1 MEKQI
6 IGQQNNTTNIDPTTE
21 VVTTVVRNNIK
32 GFIRGGI
39 IISST
44 LMSITFIVGWILWL
58 TVFKSN
64 IEEIIT
70 IVNTVITKKGINF
83 DITFQNLTIAILGL
97 AIVTLGITTFPFI
110 FLKKKS
116 IVTLILGI
124 LMLVISTL
132 LITGAVLFG
141 IFGYCEFYNYVVN
154 KDNIVDI
161 LFFAIPIGLEMLYCV
176 VLVIFCTLLIF
187 TSFRN
192 KKKMF
197 ELEIPVVNKAKENK
211 SLVSQGMSLFSEPSS
226 QPIPFV
232 EPKAEMVATDANHIT
247 SGQSSPST
255 PVGQQGINI
264 VITNNSSLPQ
274 SPTQSPVPV
283 IPIVPNT
290 PVFNQ
295 QPPSQPSVAVPNT
308 PVSNQ
313 QSSQPVLAT
322 GEMVWSS
329 QQIEEVWNKGEII
342 PNFNPSLYRKDY
354 AGALMYKNSFLNHV
368 RLNDDIKSFN
378 WTIIHQKPLS
388 SGGTNTISNLVPLN
402 NTNTISK
409 ANNYPKW
416 KTTVTYNGKENV
428 FKEKSWKDKK

>member
-1 MEKQI
+1 MEKQTI
-6 IGQQNNTTNIDPTTE
+6 RQQNNTNDIKPTTE

-39 IISST
+39 IISSA
-44 LMSITFIVGWILWL
+44 LISITFIISWILWL
-58 TVFKSN
+58 TLFRN
-64 IEEIIT
+64 DINEIIAV
-70 IVNTVITKKGINF
+70 VNAVITKNG
-83 DITFQNLTIAILGL
+83 ITFNLTFQTLTIATLSF
-97 AIVTLGITTFPFI
+97 AIVTLGVTTFPFI

-116 IVTLILGI
+116 IITLILGI
-124 LMLVISTL
+124 LMLVISVL
-132 LITGAVLFG
+132 LITVTTSFG
-141 IFGYCEFYNYVVN
+141 IFVYCNFHNYVISKN
-154 KDNIVDI
+154 SIVDI

-176 VLVIFCTLLIF
+176 VLVLFCTLLIF
-187 TSFRN
+187 TSFKN

-197 ELEIPVVNKAKENK
+197 ELEIPVVSKTKEKN

-226 QPIPFV
+226 ESISFV
-232 EPKAEMVATDANHIT
+232 EPTIDTNQIT
-247 SGQSSPST
+247 NGQTSPNT

-274 SPTQSPVPV
+274 SPTQTPVPV
-283 IPIVPNT
+283 IPLVPNT

-295 QPPSQPSVAVPNT
+295 QSPTQTPVPTPLVSNT
-308 PVSNQ
+308 PSNRHYP
-313 QSSQPVLAT
+313 QSELTT
-322 GEMVWSS
+322 GEMVWST
-329 QQIEEVWNKGEII
+329 QQIEDVWNKGEII

-354 AGALMYKNSFLNHV
+354 GGALIYKNSFLNHA

-388 SGGTNTISNLVPLN
+388 SGGANNISNLVPLN
-402 NTNTISK
+402 NTNAISK